1 MGAELP
7 CPGCGFKKRLDTDP
21 QLLLELTVGKEYGRS
36 HSEFLAWSAVDR
48 DKAIWLFLRER
59 ETCRYCGTRPDEWDP
74 EHGGHRQAYVGR
86 IVTCAGCVVRERT
99 EDSSD
104 MQGGRGKKVELHRNP
119 IEGGPV

>member
-7 CPGCGFKKRLDTDP
+7 CPGCGPKKRLDTDP

-36 HSEFLAWSAVDR
+36 HSEFLALSTDDR

-74 EHGGHRQAYVGR
+74 EVGGHRQAYIGR
-86 IVTCAGCVVRERT
+86 IVTCSGCVVRERT
-99 EDSSD
+99 EEAPEA
-104 MQGGRGKKVELHRNP
+104 QGRGKRVELYVNP
-119 IEGGPV
+119 DA